1 MAPQQGYGATGK
13 RTRSCAS
20 HTETKQDPRPEEDHA
35 QSGNARSTSWA
46 ECRDKKGSAPSR
58 RTEMSLDIPL
68 YRTSP
73 VSVYRACGLLPSA
86 PSLGHDRQSTG
97 MFSCEVRLCKPA
109 FRQFTVDHEGRDA
122 TS

>member
-1 MAPQQGYGATGK
+1 MAPQQGYGTTGK

-68 YRTSP
+68 YRTFP
-73 VSVYRACGLLPSA
+73 VSAAGTIHGHISTRFLSMRRTWFAAGLDRRLNF
-86 PSLGHDRQSTG
+86 SL
-97 MFSCEVRLCKPA
+97 VLRL
-109 FRQFTVDHEGRDA
+109 D
-122 TS
+122 